1 MEFHSSDPLGLV
13 GKTGTSLWC
22 SMNGNAEAFNQH
34 RNCKTCLKKPKTGK
48 SKNLSC
54 HSHLS
59 KTFRMAGL
67 ESLLGWFRPVGL
79 MLWHALKSVLSSEWS
94 YPVSFLYNQERSELD
109 YKINGRGKKQNKQT
123 KKKNKENFFI
133 RMKPSPGLQNKTNV
147 RWNTKKKIQGF
158 SQHYSIYL
166 TVVFSTQ

>member
-22 SMNGNAEAFNQH
+22 SMNGNAEAFYQH
-34 RNCKTCLKKPKTGK
+34 RNCKTCLKNQKQVSLKICPVIHICQRR
-48 SKNLSC
+48 S
-54 HSHLS
+54 
-59 KTFRMAGL
+59 GL
-67 ESLLGWFRPVGL
+67 ESLLGWFKPVGL
-79 MLWHALKSVLSSEWS
+79 MLWHALMSVLSSEGS
-94 YPVSFLYNQERSELD
+94 YPVSFLYNLERSELD
-109 YKINGRGKKQNKQT
+109 YMINGRGKKQNKQKQN
-123 KKKNKENFFI
+123 KKNFFI
-133 RMKPSPGLQNKTNV
+133 RMKPSPRLQNKTNV